1 MVQYKKVI
9 EIFAFEVWY
18 LLKRLWRLFSVV
30 PIEGLMQAILVQEH
44 KDKIINTMVHEVLL
58 SMDEREFFHY
68 TINNIIDVLYFF
80 IPYTHTLNHKHPH
93 STLSVSHSSFTSL
106 FISYN
111 LYKHV
116 FIL

>member
-1 MVQYKKVI
+1 MVQYKKAI
-9 EIFAFEVWY
+9 EIFAFKVWY

-68 TINNIIDVLYFF
+68 TINNIIDVLYFSV
-80 IPYTHTLNHKHPH
+80 PYTHTLNHKHPH
-93 STLSVSHSSFTSL
+93 STKCLSFFL
-106 FISYN
+106 YISIH
-111 LYKHV
+111 LV
-116 FIL
+116 